1 MIKLSS
7 DIEAKLSQGAS
18 EDLSPL
24 DMKGYVAPGVQLRY
38 HMPDTYTALTFRAE
52 TADYFQKITES
63 FDEDWAVVCENVRN
77 RMYKMIDGIAP
88 LKDTPYKC
96 KRPLQTN
103 AVECE
108 EACEV
113 SDHCLGYALSFH
125 YKNHKDD
132 DFSIQFVYD
141 SAARMIYLTWSFPSP
156 DEATYD
162 HITNIL
168 LPVLMQNRNYH
179 FIPNTIDDIDG
190 PIYLPGGLSEQ
201 QAKDQIDQ
209 ILMGGGNEELP
220 YVFFTKMLGF
230 TYPVVRL
237 APGDPPEIIE
247 KQMFLMRGLCHP
259 VMIETRSL
267 AAYIASFLSKLKLS
281 GMKTPSA
288 TSGFALLVSP
298 HYNKISIARPDDCII
313 DDDTGEAEP
322 LENKVMRGTAMLI
335 TLGNDPNTQLTID
348 GVVRQAKAE
357 REAREAAVKQS
368 EIYKAL
374 EAENTAL
381 KEQIAKLK
389 SAPVTAPAKDDSYVQ
404 ALEDKCEALRVEN
417 GQLKLRND
425 ALLDTNTALRK
436 KKAKDE
442 HSIILSAEGIPEM
455 YDNELYIQIMALL
468 NDALPGLRT
477 AGAVRRAEI
486 VESVLKAN
494 SYHGEIESIHD
505 ELVRTSKSGRRDD
518 LFAVLAKYGVTV
530 DNKSHPALYFA
541 NGSAAHETVSGT
553 PSDRNALVNAAKH
566 IAKSMF

>member
-1 MIKLSS
+1 MIKLSPT
-7 DIEAKLSQGAS
+7 IEAQLSRDKSSIEQLPNVS
-18 EDLSPL
+18 QYDF
-24 DMKGYVAPGVQLRY
+24 PGLQLRY
-38 HMPDTYTALTFRAE
+38 HMPDTFTTLTFRTE
-52 TADYFQKITES
+52 VADHFQKITDI
-63 FDEDWAVVCENVRN
+63 FDSEWPVLCDNLNDLDCSMAEDV
-77 RMYKMIDGIAP
+77 KP
-88 LKDTPYKC
+88 LNDKPYKR
-96 KRPLQTN
+96 KRQLHTD
-103 AVECE
+103 AAECTE
-108 EACEV
+108 TCAV
-113 SDHCLGYALSFH
+113 SDNCLGYSLAFH
-125 YKNHKDD
+125 YKNDKAE

-141 SAARMIYLTWSFPSP
+141 AASHTLYLTWMIPGRSSAVYSGVI
-156 DEATYD
+156 E
-162 HITNIL
+162 L
-168 LPVLMQNRNYH
+168 LIPMLMNNEDYH
-179 FIPNTIDDIDG
+179 LIPENIDG
-190 PIYLPGGLSEQ
+190 IDSPIFLPGDLSEKD
-201 QAKDQIDQ
+201 AKAQIDQ
-209 ILMGGGNEELP
+209 MLSADEPNELP

-230 TYPVVRL
+230 VYPVSRIS
-237 APGDPPEIIE
+237 ANDSREIIAAR
-247 KQMFLMRGLCHP
+247 MFSARGICHA

-267 AAYIASFLSKLKLS
+267 AAYLTSKLSAMNLR
-281 GMKTPSA
+281 GVRIPSA
-288 TSGFALLVSP
+288 TSGFALLAWPKYSTFTVMKP
-298 HYNKISIARPDDCII
+298 EDCILDSDSGKSMPI
-313 DDDTGEAEP
+313 EFDVTRCTT
-322 LENKVMRGTAMLI
+322 LLI
-335 TLGNDPNTQLTID
+335 SVANDPNKQLTMD
-348 GVVRQAKAE
+348 RVAKLAE
-357 REAREAAVKQS
+357 EEKEKREAAVKQS
-368 EIYKAL
+368 DTYKAL

-381 KEQIAKLK
+381 KEQIAKIK
-389 SAPVTAPAKDDSYVQ
+389 SAPAVPAKDDSYVQ

-425 ALLDTNTALRK
+425 ALLDTNTTLRK